1 MQFLNRVLQVFQSVG
16 LKRGLTLLVTLAV
29 FAGMIA
35 LSLSFFN
42 KPVREVLYT
51 GLGPEDVNQIGMVL
65 SESGIAFDVNETGTA
80 VLVDFGKTAQ
90 ARMILAQK
98 GLPKSDK
105 SGYQLFDQMG
115 SLGLTSFMQQVTR
128 VRALEGELVRTIQQ
142 LDGIKTARVHLALK
156 SDANFRN
163 KEEQA
168 TASVVVRTNGRPS
181 EQTTNA
187 IRHIVAA
194 AIPGLMADNVT
205 VMTTDGTLVSGSPTA
220 SGEPD
225 HLLEL
230 EKSVSSEAQA
240 RIERTLAPITG
251 QANFRVSVTTR
262 LDTDKRSINE
272 TNFDPESKVE
282 RSIRS
287 VKSSDQSNDGSGT
300 QSVSVDQ
307 NIPQEIKPQGATD
320 TSSKKKE
327 NKEETINYELNSK
340 QVTTQSA
347 GYVVQK
353 QSLAVVLNKLAL
365 LKAQGASPDEKKI
378 PDQINEIAEIVK
390 SAVGFDEKRGDSIHV
405 SAIDFAPEDI
415 TLQPLVGPGFSETV
429 KGNLGTI
436 INAFA
441 LITAITLIL
450 TLGLKPALRTI
461 SNTAF
466 VSAGAGSNPNLTNL
480 DGSGHPQMKLP
491 LSSDLDR
498 SFAAS
503 GLGDGSNRGGND
515 PRSRLN
521 EVIGGD
527 VDRAAQVL
535 KQWLVTSPDAV
546 E

>member
-1 MQFLNRVLQVFQSVG
+1 MLFLNRVLQVLQGIG
-16 LKRGLTLLVTLAV
+16 LRRGLTLLVTLAV
-29 FAGMIA
+29 FIGMIA
-35 LSLSFFN
+35 LSLSIFN

-51 GLGPEDVNQIGMVL
+51 GLGPEDVSQVGMVL
-65 SESGIAFDVNETGTA
+65 SESGIAFDVNEAGTA

-156 SDANFRN
+156 SDASFRN

-194 AIPGLMADNVT
+194 AIPGLLAENVT
-205 VMTTDGTLVSGSPTA
+205 VLTTDGTLVSGSPQG

-225 HLLEL
+225 RLLEL
-230 EKSVSSEAQA
+230 EKSVSLETQT
-240 RIERTLAPITG
+240 RIDRTLAPITG

-262 LDTDKRSINE
+262 LDTDKRSTNE

-282 RSIRS
+282 RSIKS
-287 VKSSDQSNDGSGT
+287 VKSSDQSSDGSSA
-300 QSVSVDQ
+300 QSASVDQ
-307 NIPQEIKPQGATD
+307 NIPQEIKPQSAGD
-320 TSSKKKE
+320 SSSKKKE
-327 NKEETINYELNSK
+327 NKEETVNYEVNSK
-340 QVTTQSA
+340 QITTQSA
-347 GYVVQK
+347 GYIVQK
-353 QSLAVVLNKLAL
+353 QSLAVVINRLAL
-365 LKAQGASPDEKKI
+365 LKAQGASPDEKNI
-378 PDQINEIAEIVK
+378 SNQIKEVEAIVK
-390 SAVGFDEKRGDSIHV
+390 SAAGFDEKRGDSIYV
-405 SAIDFAPEDI
+405 SAVDFAPEDT
-415 TLQPLVGPGFSETV
+415 TLQPLVGPSLSEIV

-441 LITAITLIL
+441 LTTAISLIL
-450 TLGLKPALRTI
+450 LLGLKPTLRILT
-461 SNTAF
+461 SEYPA
-466 VSAGAGSNPNLTNL
+466 SLEKSSGSSFSLPNN
-480 DGSGHPQMKLP
+480 SSQPQMKLP
-491 LSSDLDR
+491 GTAGQDATFSV
-498 SFAAS
+498 
-503 GLGDGSNRGGND
+503 GNLGDNSSRGSDD
-515 PRSRLN
+515 PRDRLN
-521 EVIGGD
+521 NVIGGD

-535 KQWLVTSPDAV
+535 KQWLATNPETAA
-546 E
+546 

>member
-1 MQFLNRVLQVFQSVG
+1 MQFINRVLQVLQGVG
-16 LKRGLTLLVTLAV
+16 MKRILISIVTVAV
-29 FAGMIA
+29 FATMIF
-35 LSLSFFN
+35 LSMSFFN

-65 SESGIAFDVNETGTA
+65 SESGIAFDVNEAGNS

-156 SDANFRN
+156 SENNFKN

-168 TASVVVRTNGRPS
+168 TASVVVRTNGKPS

-194 AIPGLMADNVT
+194 AIPGLLTENVT
-205 VMTTDGTLVSGSPTA
+205 VLTTEGILVSGGQ
-220 SGEPD
+220 SGSNEPD
-225 HLLEL
+225 HLLQL
-230 EKSVSSEAQA
+230 EKSVSAETQA
-240 RIERTLAPITG
+240 RVERTLDPITG
-251 QANFRVSVTTR
+251 PANFRVSVTTSI
-262 LDTDKRSINE
+262 DTDKHQISE

-282 RSIRS
+282 RSVRS
-287 VKSSDQSNDGSGT
+287 IKSSDLSNDGTSN

-307 NIPQEIKPQGATD
+307 NIPQEIKPQASGDSA
-320 TSSKKKE
+320 SKKKE
-327 NKEETINYELNSK
+327 NKEETINYEVNSK
-340 QVTTQSA
+340 QVSTQSA
-347 GYVVQK
+347 GYIVK
-353 QSLAVVLNKLAL
+353 RQSLAVVVGRQAL
-365 LKAQGASPDEKKI
+365 LKSQGRTPDEKKI
-378 PDQINEIAEIVK
+378 PDQIKEIEAIVK
-390 SAVGFDEKRGDSIHV
+390 SAAGIDEKRGDILYV
-405 SAIDFAPEDI
+405 SVIDFAPED
-415 TLQPLVGPGFSETV
+415 TSLEPLVGPSISETL

-441 LITAITLIL
+441 LITTVALIL
-450 TLGLKPALRTI
+450 LLGVKPAMKILLTNSI
-461 SNTAF
+461 SSSGMAQIGSLGMAGLSNGSQKSLPMRADLDSTF
-466 VSAGAGSNPNLTNL
+466 VGAGMNE
-480 DGSGHPQMKLP
+480 GYA
-491 LSSDLDR
+491 R
-498 SFAAS
+498 AA
-503 GLGDGSNRGGND
+503 ND
-515 PRSRLN
+515 PRNRLN

-535 KQWLVTSPDAV
+535 RQWLTTNPDAAA
-546 E
+546 

>member
-1 MQFLNRVLQVFQSVG
+1 MNFLNRALLLLQGIGMRRILVS
-16 LKRGLTLLVTLAV
+16 LTTLAV

-35 LSLSFFN
+35 FSITLLN
-42 KPVREVLYT
+42 KPVREILYT

-65 SESGIAFDVNETGTA
+65 SESGIAFDVNEAGTS

-90 ARMILAQK
+90 ARMLLAQK

-156 SDANFRN
+156 SENNFKN

-194 AIPGLMADNVT
+194 AIPGLLAENVT
-205 VMTTDGTLVSGSPTA
+205 VLTTEGTLISGGQ
-220 SGEPD
+220 SGANEPD

-230 EKSVSSEAQA
+230 EKSVSMETQA
-240 RIERTLAPITG
+240 RVERTLAPIAG
-251 QANFRVSVTTR
+251 SANFRVSVTTI
-262 LDTDKRSINE
+262 LDTDKHQINE

-282 RSIRS
+282 RSVRS
-287 VKSSDQSNDGSGT
+287 IKSTDQSSDGSSS

-307 NIPQEIKPQGATD
+307 NIPQEIKPQAGGD
-320 TSSKKKE
+320 SSSKKKE
-327 NKEETINYELNSK
+327 NKEETVNYEVNSK
-340 QVTTQSA
+340 QVSTQSA
-347 GYVVQK
+347 GYVVKK
-353 QSLAVVLNKLAL
+353 QSLAVVFGKQAL
-365 LKAQGASPDEKKI
+365 LKSQGAKPDEKNL
-378 PDQINEIAEIVK
+378 PDQIKEIEAIVK
-390 SAVGFDEKRGDSIHV
+390 SAVGFDEKRGDNIHV
-405 SAIDFAPEDI
+405 SVIDFALEDTSLEPI
-415 TLQPLVGPGFSETV
+415 VGPGLSETL

-441 LITAITLIL
+441 LITAVALIL
-450 TLGLKPALRTI
+450 LLGVKPAVKLLSASANPSGMMPQIQNFGTP
-461 SNTAF
+461 N
-466 VSAGAGSNPNLTNL
+466 VSSTMQKSLPTGVDADSLFNGAGTNENYA
-480 DGSGHPQMKLP
+480 
-491 LSSDLDR
+491 R
-498 SFAAS
+498 A
-503 GLGDGSNRGGND
+503 GND
-515 PRSRLN
+515 PRNRLN
-521 EVIGGD
+521 DVVGGD

-535 KQWLVTSPDAV
+535 RQWLTVDPDAAA
-546 E
+546 